1 MTDHNIAVHHLF
13 FLAPVQF
20 YCEYIKRSTVLFEA
34 CEHYQKRSHRNRYV
48 LNSSQ
53 GRLELSI
60 PLRKGKNQ
68 QCPIRDVQISYDEP
82 WHVRHFQTIRSTYGK
97 SAFFEYYGD
106 GIEKILHKKHS
117 FLFDLNLE
125 ALEWTFQVIGIQA
138 KIQLTH
144 EYQQE
149 YQDPVTDF
157 RTSASSV
164 KTACSL
170 PVPKPYAQPWQ
181 DKLGFVGE
189 LSILD
194 VLFCC
199 GPESAM
205 VLRSGANQ

>member
-20 YCEYIKRSTVLFEA
+20 YCEYIQRSTVLFEA

-117 FLFDLNLE
+117 FLFDLN
-125 ALEWTFQVIGIQA
+125 
-138 KIQLTH
+138 
-144 EYQQE
+144 
-149 YQDPVTDF
+149 
-157 RTSASSV
+157 
-164 KTACSL
+164 SL

-181 DKLGFVGE
+181 DKLGFVSE